1 VTPPRGSSAS
11 GRGRGPQRTPRAN
24 VPQRRRSRRRA
35 RVSRR
40 RRVPLLILATFV
52 GLVALLAVAG
62 FGGAAYV
69 FSNCKLSD
77 LKSPGTNSN
86 SFIYAAN
93 GSLLGSIPAEE
104 NREAVKR
111 SQMSPWLAKATVA
124 IEDRRF
130 YHHGGIDP
138 RGIMRAFWKD
148 VTAGKVVEGG
158 STITQQL
165 VRNLYLSQEQTT
177 DRKVKEICLANKLA
191 GVWTKER
198 ILTEYMNQVYYGSH
212 AYGVE
217 AAAQTYFSKPAKELT
232 LSQAA
237 LLAGLPQA
245 PSDYDPFLNQRV
257 AIERRNEVLA
267 AMLRN
272 HDVTPRQYAVAT
284 TAKVKLKA
292 GTLYTRIREPYFFSY
307 VRDELIAQYGAA
319 TVRTGGLRVYTTID
333 PRLQRAAER
342 AVRDTLPYTTDP
354 AAAVVSIDPRNGA
367 IRAMTAVTP
376 GKKGNQFNLV
386 AQARRQ
392 AGSTFKT
399 FVLAAAIAQGIN
411 PETSTYVSAPFH
423 YQPYP
428 DSAPWDVH
436 TYDSSYT
443 GPTTIERAL
452 LRSDNSVFAQLTV
465 DVGPA
470 NVAAMAR
477 RLGVRTSKLDDNG
490 AFVPSIGLGAMPVSP
505 LEMASAYATLAAGGI
520 YSKPISI
527 LRVRLASGAIDK
539 DSGWGKPDR
548 VRVIDDGV
556 AAEVTKILGEN
567 IHYGTAVAADIG
579 RPDAAKTGTTE
590 NHADA
595 WLCGYTPNLSTT
607 VWMGYPQA
615 EIPMLSVHG
624 VSVTGGSFPAQIWH
638 LYMESA
644 LANVRPFDFLQP
656 KHLPVYKPF
665 VRGDYAIAG
674 GYYPTTTSSTSST
687 TTDIAT
693 TGEAPTTDVATT
705 APATTTDEAPPVIT
719 DTAPVVTE
727 PAPTDTTTFTDTVA
741 TG

>member
-1 VTPPRGSSAS
+1 VTPPHGSSGS
-11 GRGRGPQRTPRAN
+11 GRGRGPQRNPRAN
-24 VPQRRRSRRRA
+24 VPQRRRARRRA
-35 RVSRR
+35 RTSRR

-77 LKSPGTNSN
+77 LKAPGTNSN

-104 NREAVKR
+104 NREAIRR

-124 IEDRRF
+124 VEDRRF

-138 RGIMRAFWKD
+138 RGIARAFWKD
-148 VTAGKVVEGG
+148 VTAGKVVQGG

-165 VRNLYLSQEQTT
+165 VRNLYLDQTQNAS
-177 DRKVKEICLANKLA
+177 RKIKEVCLANKLA
-191 GVWTKER
+191 GIWSKDR

-217 AAAQTYFSKPAKELT
+217 AAAQTYFSEPAKELN
-232 LSQAA
+232 LAQAA
-237 LLAGLPQA
+237 LIAGLPQA

-257 AIERRNEVLA
+257 AVERRNEVLG
-267 AMLRN
+267 AMLKN
-272 HDVTPRQYAVAT
+272 GDITPRQYAVAT
-284 TAKVKLKA
+284 KQKVKLKA

-342 AVRDTLPYTTDP
+342 AVRATLPYKSDP

-376 GKKGNQFNLV
+376 GKNGNQFNLV

-428 DSAPWDVH
+428 DSVPWDVH
-436 TYDSSYT
+436 TYDSTYT

-477 RLGVRTSKLDDNG
+477 RLGVRSSKLDDNG
-490 AFVPSIGLGAMPVSP
+490 AYVPSIGLGAMPVSP

-527 LRVRLASGAIDK
+527 LRVQLASGAIDK
-539 DSGWGKPDR
+539 DSGWGRPDR

-615 EIPMLSVHG
+615 EIPMISVHG
-624 VSVTGGSFPAQIWH
+624 ISVTGGSFPAQIWH

-644 LANVRPFDFLQP
+644 LDKVRPFDFLVP
-656 KHLPVYKPF
+656 KHPPVYKPF
-665 VRGDYAIAG
+665 TRGDYAIAG
-674 GYYPTTTSSTSST
+674 GYYPTTTTGSTTTSTGTRAESST
-687 TTDIAT
+687 TT
-693 TGEAPTTDVATT
+693 EVATT
-705 APATTTDEAPPVIT
+705 EAATTTAEAPPVIT
-719 DTAPVVTE
+719 DSLPAVTE
-727 PAPTDTTTFTDTVA
+727 PAPTGTTTYTDTVA